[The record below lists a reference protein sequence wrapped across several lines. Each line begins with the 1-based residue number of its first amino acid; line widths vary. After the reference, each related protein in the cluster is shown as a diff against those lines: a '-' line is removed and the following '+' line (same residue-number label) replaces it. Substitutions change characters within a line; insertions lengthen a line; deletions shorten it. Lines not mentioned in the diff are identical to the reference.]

1 MRDVM
6 PSTLLVGI
14 ILSLYAVRVLGQ
26 VAHGTVTRTPLPLR
40 IRVVTEY
47 RTLNLAL

>member
-14 ILSLYAVRVLGQ
+14 ILSLYAVRVRSQ
-26 VAHGTVTRTPLPLR
+26 IAHGRITGTPLPLR
-40 IRVVTEY
+40 IRVVPEY
-47 RTLNLAL
+47 RTLDLAL